1 MISDSVHY
9 KIIIMFD
16 GVCNLCNAAVNF
28 LIDHDSQDV
37 FRFVSLQ
44 SDTGKSLLEKSPLN
58 MQSIDSVVVIDKNE
72 YYIKSAAVF
81 KIADFLPFPFSIL
94 KMGRVLPVSVSD
106 RIYDLAASSR
116 YSLFG
121 KKDVCRMPTP
131 ENRAKFLD

>member
-1 MISDSVHY
+1 MISDSVHF

-58 MQSIDSVVVIDKNE
+58 IQNIDSVVVIDKNE
-72 YYIKSAAVF
+72 YYIKSTAVF
-81 KIADFLPFPFSIL
+81 KIAHFLPFPFSII
-94 KMGRVLPVSVSD
+94 KMGRVLPVSFSN
-106 RIYDLAASSR
+106 RIYDLIASSR

-131 ENRAKFLD
+131 EIRAKFLD